1 MLGAI
6 FFFFFF
12 FFFSAP
18 TTHDFLP
25 QKNNKEEEEESSL
38 VLQTLRGCLREDLR
52 PGTGIDSGKAVTIGF
67 DLVPKDDFS
76 SPRVVAMREGT
87 KLAFALSKEE
97 EEGTD
102 CMEFV

>member
-1 MLGAI
+1 M
-6 FFFFFF
+6 
-12 FFFSAP
+12 
-18 TTHDFLP
+18 
-25 QKNNKEEEEESSL
+25 
-38 VLQTLRGCLREDLR
+38 QTLRGCLREDLR